1 MPSRNSAFA
10 RLRAKALLVT
20 FLGGSLLCLTELCY
34 AAHWQ
39 SVGPSGGSTAGI
51 VYVDMDSVREE
62 QGFRVA
68 LFLTVYGVA
77 TPNSHGIK
85 LDRITQE
92 TAFDC
97 KQREFALLET
107 IGYFKGK
114 KAGGSSDKGGEWKDR
129 LRVVPKDPFSQRA
142 LDLACNAALAPQPE
156 PDPAPADA
164 AGTVRL
170 PGPGGVMSGGVPPP
184 ENPPENP
191 PANH

>member
-1 MPSRNSAFA
+1 MPSRNSAAARRRGRA
-10 RLRAKALLVT
+10 RLAAA
-20 FLGGSLLCLTELCY
+20 FLGGSLLCLTDLCY

-39 SVGPSGGSTAGI
+39 SVGPSGGGAAGI
-51 VYVDMDSVREE
+51 VYMDMDSVREE

-97 KQREFALLET
+97 KQRQFALLET
-107 IGYFKGK
+107 IGYFQGK
-114 KAGGSSDKGGEWKDR
+114 QAGGSSDKGGEWKDR
-129 LRVVPKDPFSQRA
+129 LRVVPQDPFSQRA
-142 LDLACNAALAPQPE
+142 LDLACNAPLAPQPE

-170 PGPGGVMSGGVPPP
+170 PGPSGVMSGGLPPP
-184 ENPPENP
+184 ENRPP
-191 PANH
+191 NH

>member
-1 MPSRNSAFA
+1 MPSGNSAAARKRGKA
-10 RLRAKALLVT
+10 RLVA

-39 SVGPSGGSTAGI
+39 SVGPASGGTSGI
-51 VYVDMDSVREE
+51 VYMDMDSIREE
-62 QGFRVA
+62 QGYRVA
-68 LFLTVYGVA
+68 LFLTVLGVA

-107 IGYFKGK
+107 IGYFQGQ
-114 KAGGSSDKGGEWKDR
+114 KAGGSSDKGGEWKER
-129 LRVVPKDPFSQRA
+129 LRVVPHDPFSQRA
-142 LDLACNAALAPQPE
+142 LDLACNAPLAPQPE

-170 PGPGGVMSGGVPPP
+170 PGPGGVMSGGLPPP
-184 ENPPENP
+184 ENH
-191 PANH
+191 PASH